1 MALGLSKP
9 WHHATK
15 MFARVIQVEN
25 TIGWLREECCSWIRQ
40 HPWLGVAGTAVFGR
54 QKAELLSSKRSPGLC
69 LYFIQAPK
77 PISVCASVASGIQ
90 PSVFT
95 QVKPTAIKM
104 SVSQW
109 NWYSP
114 LCSLSGECFSYYAEN
129 SSLWIAYRELNKTIC
144 VPELLVSFFSCPFFF
159 QGSCFSC
166 ASLRDKRHPHGKLR
180 ASAVAQRRLNA
191 DLRFGFGVG

>member
-1 MALGLSKP
+1 MDTGKPEWWHWGSQSPDIMPPKCLLGWYKWRTRLVGWGRNAAHGSGSTLGWEWLALL
-9 WHHATK
+9 
-15 MFARVIQVEN
+15 
-25 TIGWLREECCSWIRQ
+25 
-40 HPWLGVAGTAVFGR
+40 FGR

-95 QVKPTAIKM
+95 QVKPTAVKM

-114 LCSLSGECFSYYAEN
+114 LCSLSGECFSYCAEN

-159 QGSCFSC
+159 
-166 ASLRDKRHPHGKLR
+166 KEV
-180 ASAVAQRRLNA
+180 ASAVLLWGIKGIPMVNWEHLLL
-191 DLRFGFGVG
+191 LREG